1 MTGPD
6 GLETEADPAKA
17 ITWSRVTRI
26 TYKDCA
32 VTLDAP
38 ATHNIYEYT
47 KGADVKFVRC
57 KVTYRGGPV
66 FFVFQPELEKYKSRS
81 ILFVDCV
88 FDMSVPG
95 PPEDDGQRF
104 IVQLLSSRNLD
115 SVKFKRIQG

>member
-1 MTGPD
+1 MTSSSKRQKPAEFWGTASAMINYRSGDISRPLPDCVSSRASMTGPD

-38 ATHNIYEYT
+38 ATHNIFEYT

-57 KVTYRGGPV
+57 KVTYRRGPV
-66 FFVFQPELEKYKSRS
+66 
-81 ILFVDCV
+81 
-88 FDMSVPG
+88 
-95 PPEDDGQRF
+95 
-104 IVQLLSSRNLD
+104 
-115 SVKFKRIQG
+115 